1 MINYMIIHLIAL
13 ISLYH
18 LISLYKLNY
27 FSEPFDYTLNKIKVE
42 LNLAN

>member
-27 FSEPFDYTLNKIKVE
+27 FSEPFDYNLNKIKVE